1 MWALKTFNL
10 GRFVHV
16 NEHEQDV
23 DSIPRMKCSPGPRC
37 FHR

>member
-16 NEHEQDV
+16 NEQDV